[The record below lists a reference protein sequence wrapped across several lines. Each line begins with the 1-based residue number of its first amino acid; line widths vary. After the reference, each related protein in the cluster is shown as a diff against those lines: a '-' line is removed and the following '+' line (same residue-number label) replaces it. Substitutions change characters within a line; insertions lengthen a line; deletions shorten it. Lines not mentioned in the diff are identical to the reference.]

1 MHRRRANYDFF
12 ISMAPGAGGFRFE
25 ECNPILL
32 VPMKT
37 TLLISAL
44 VGVIASPVVALVQT
58 LGGAVP
64 AWLSFEHIVLVATL
78 PWLALLLI
86 HSYRPRPSAHRPQV
100 AAAPRPALHL
110 SQPQPAARRRHA
122 LDATLALLGARD
134 ATSTINPL

>member
-1 MHRRRANYDFF
+1 
-12 ISMAPGAGGFRFE
+12 MAPGAGGFRFE
-25 ECNPILL
+25 ECNQIPL

-64 AWLSFEHIVLVATL
+64 AWLSFEHIVFVAML

-86 HSYRPRPSAHRPQV
+86 HSYRPQPSTRRPQV
-100 AAAPRPALHL
+100 AAAPIPAIRASRL
-110 SQPQPAARRRHA
+110 QPTARSAHA
-122 LDATLALLGARD
+122 LDATLAMLGARD

>member
-1 MHRRRANYDFF
+1 
-12 ISMAPGAGGFRFE
+12 
-25 ECNPILL
+25 
-32 VPMKT
+32 MKT

-134 ATSTINPL
+134 AASTINPL